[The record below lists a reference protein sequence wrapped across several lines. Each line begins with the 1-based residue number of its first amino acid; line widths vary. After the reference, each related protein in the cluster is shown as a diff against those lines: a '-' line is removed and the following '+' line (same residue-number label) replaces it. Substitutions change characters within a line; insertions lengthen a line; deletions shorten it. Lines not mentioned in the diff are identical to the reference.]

1 MSHIFVHWSWEEAK
15 LMGSF
20 MLTLPNIMEWR
31 VGLFGVM
38 LVVFWST
45 ELLACLG

>member
-1 MSHIFVHWSWEEAK
+1 MGHIFVHGGWGGAK

-20 MLTLPNIMEWR
+20 MLTLSNIMEQR